1 MSGPENVRY
10 RDVGWRVY
18 VGKNS
23 PGTTE
28 LPSNFEPFSHF
39 NELTGEAISA
49 EILNTLDVSYIENQR
64 RIYEQVKSYVDA
76 AADYEPRVNSDL
88 DSAKIRSKKIHL
100 AIREHTS
107 PEQWRHLYAAIIYG
121 KERGVRIVITRIR
134 D

>member
-1 MSGPENVRY
+1 MNGQENVRY

-18 VGKNS
+18 IGKNI
-23 PGTTE
+23 PGSAE

-49 EILNTLDVSYIENQR
+49 EILNTLDVRYIENPR
-64 RIYEQVKSYVDA
+64 RIYEQMKAYVDA
-76 AADYEPRVNSDL
+76 AADYEPLVSSDL
-88 DSAKIRSKKIHL
+88 DPAKIRSKTIHL

-121 KERGVRIVITRIR
+121 KERGVRVVITRIR